1 MLLLV
6 LIVVIIISVI
16 KTIADIPTETKINNK
31 IDKQISENAEWTK
44 KYFNDKYGEG
54 TIK

>member
-6 LIVVIIISVI
+6 LIVIIAIPVV
-16 KTIADIPTETKINNK
+16 KLIADIPVETRFNKK
-31 IDKQISENAEWTK
+31 IDKQIKENNEWTK